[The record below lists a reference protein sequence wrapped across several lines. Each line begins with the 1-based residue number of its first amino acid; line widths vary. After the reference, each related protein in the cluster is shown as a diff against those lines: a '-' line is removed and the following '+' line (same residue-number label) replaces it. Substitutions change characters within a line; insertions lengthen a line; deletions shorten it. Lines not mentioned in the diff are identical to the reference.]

1 MAAIISSID
10 QLKKTVKVNAKLP
23 YDAVEPFL
31 QSARD
36 IYLVRYLGEE
46 MVAMLEDNEV
56 PERLTTLHALVCKAL
71 GPLAVWMGNAE
82 LSVRISDSGFTVA
95 KQDGTSG
102 YAPASDTKI
111 AKVEESLERRG
122 FQYLDQV
129 LEYLEA
135 NAANFPEWTNS
146 RYYTLRGGNYIQSA
160 VQFQELGLVDINYSR
175 IKFENLRTQMS
186 IAEQRF
192 VTETIGETLDTS
204 LRSKLNSAQTQTEPE
219 KIMIATIRKFVA
231 CKCAGT
237 PYYDEQAEYFYSKI
251 QQLLVKYATELN
263 VELATSAPE
272 FNADDKRIYNIGG

>member
-1 MAAIISSID
+1 MAAIISTID
-10 QLKKTVKVNAKLP
+10 QLKKTVKVNAKTP
-23 YDAVEPFL
+23 FEAVEPFL

-36 IYLVRYLGEE
+36 IYLVRYLGAELVE
-46 MVAMLEDNEV
+46 LLEDDEA
-56 PERLTTLHALVCKAL
+56 PERVTTLHGLVCKAL

-102 YAPASDTKI
+102 YVPASDTKI

-135 NAANFPEWTNS
+135 NASDFPEWTNS

-160 VQFQELGLVDINYSR
+160 VQFQELGLVDIGYSR
-175 IKFENLRTQMS
+175 TKFENLRTKMS
-186 IAEQRF
+186 ITEQRF
-192 VTETIGETLDTS
+192 VTELIGETLDTS
-204 LRSKLNSAQTQTEPE
+204 LRSKLNSTQTDPE
-219 KIMIATIRKFVA
+219 KFMIAAIRKFVA

-251 QQLLVKYATELN
+251 QQLLVKYATELS

-272 FNADDKRIYNIGG
+272 FNADDKRIFNMGG